1 MNTPF
6 KNWKI
11 MLIAA
16 FFTIVLAAGA
26 SADMGRGYGAGG
38 QMHQGPGWN
47 QGGCGGAG
55 WGASGNLSEED
66 IKKLEEERK
75 AVIEDT
81 KDLRRQ
87 VYQKRLELA
96 SEMAK
101 QNPDTARAAAIQ
113 KEISDTK
120 AQLAQKRLDHM
131 FRVRKINPDLGM
143 GFGGGGHMGQG
154 MMHSGMMG
162 RGGRGSWRNSDC
174 PYGGPGGGYG
184 KGRGMMGG
192 GMMGPGGQGRDDSR
206 QYHKGPGSMAE

>member
-11 MLIAA
+11 LLIAA
-16 FFTIVLAAGA
+16 FSIMVIAAGA
-26 SADMGRGYGAGG
+26 SADMGRGYGYRG
-38 QMHQGPGWN
+38 QMHQGPGW
-47 QGGCGGAG
+47 QHGGYGASG
-55 WGASGNLSEED
+55 WGAFNKLSEED
-66 IKKLEEERK
+66 SKKLEEERK
-75 AVIEDT
+75 AFFEDT
-81 KDLRRQ
+81 KDLRRE

-96 SEMAK
+96 SEMAR
-101 QNPDTARAAAIQ
+101 QNPDVAKAATIQ

-120 AQLAQKRLDHM
+120 AQLAQKRLDHI

-143 GFGGGGHMGQG
+143 GFMGGGHMNHG

-162 RGGRGSWRNSDC
+162 RGGYGYQGNPDC

-184 KGRGMMGG
+184 RGR
-192 GMMGPGGQGRDDSR
+192 GMMGPGGRGRDDSR